1 MTDDQID
8 KLVNI
13 LAENVLNN
21 TKQKVVSKL
30 SGTDAKSAQEVFK
43 LYLEVENNHDYVKGV
58 QDTLDAL
65 VKVLMVEP
73 TPPSNRKN

>member
-1 MTDDQID
+1 MTEDQID

-30 SGTDAKSAQEVFK
+30 SGTDAKSTREVFK
-43 LYLEVENNHDYVKGV
+43 LYLELEENVDYTKGV
-58 QDTLDAL
+58 EDTLEAF
-65 VKVLMVEP
+65 VRVLKSEP
-73 TPPSNRKN
+73 TPPSIRKN